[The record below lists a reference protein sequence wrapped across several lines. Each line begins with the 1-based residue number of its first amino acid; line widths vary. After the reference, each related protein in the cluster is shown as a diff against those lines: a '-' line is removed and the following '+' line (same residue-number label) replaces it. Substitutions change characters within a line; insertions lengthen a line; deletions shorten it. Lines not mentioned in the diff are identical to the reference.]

1 MAGSQAADREG
12 RIIILGAP
20 GHHGANMKPII
31 SIAVHDWHAPVS
43 SELATHALDALE
55 AGSVLRL
62 PLPFT
67 LSADE
72 QSLLSPELLRSEE
85 HTSELQSLL
94 RISYAVFCLKKK
106 NNHNAYTQLNQ
117 QPKSNVTMK
126 YTNTHIPYTI

>member
-55 AGSVLRL
+55 AGSVLRP
-62 PLPFT
+62 PLPFP
-67 LSADE
+67 LRAE
-72 QSLLSPELLRSEE
+72 EPSLLSPELLTGAR
-85 HTSELQSLL
+85 TTT
-94 RISYAVFCLKKK
+94 
-106 NNHNAYTQLNQ
+106 NNNPTNASTPVARR
-117 QPKSNVTMK
+117 QPT
-126 YTNTHIPYTI
+126 TRAT

>member
-72 QSLLSPELLRSEE
+72 QSLLSPELLSGARKN
-85 HTSELQSLL
+85 
-94 RISYAVFCLKKK
+94 ISY
-106 NNHNAYTQLNQ
+106 NPTNARLQGDRKSTRLN
-117 QPKSNVTMK
+117 SS
-126 YTNTHIPYTI
+126 H

>member
-1 MAGSQAADREG
+1 MRISDWSSDVCSSDLSQAADREG

-43 SELATHALDALE
+43 SELVTHALDALE

-72 QSLLSPELLRSEE
+72 QSLLSPELLSGARKNISYNPTNARLQGADRSEE
-85 HTSELQSLL
+85 HTSELQ
-94 RISYAVFCLKKK
+94 
-106 NNHNAYTQLNQ
+106 
-117 QPKSNVTMK
+117 
-126 YTNTHIPYTI
+126 